1 MSADFNSSILTAKN
15 LLYLLWGEVSSGALN
30 DGVRAALPKLT
41 KQFDIVHLCGKGK
54 LDESINCPG
63 YRQYEYIGRE
73 LPDLL
78 AATELVVSRAG
89 ANAVFEFLAL
99 GIPALLVPLPLD
111 ASRGDQI
118 LNAE

>member
-1 MSADFNSSILTAKN
+1 MGGSLGAA
-15 LLYLLWGEVSSGALN
+15 ALN

-54 LDESINCPG
+54 LDESIDCPG
-63 YRQYEYIGRE
+63 YRQYEYISRE
-73 LPDLL
+73 LRDLL

-99 GIPALLVPLPLD
+99 GIPALLVPLPLG
-111 ASRGDQI
+111 ASRGDKS
-118 LNAE
+118 